1 MIRALLAAGAGVVL
15 PGFFWAAVLRPACG
29 LGERLAYST
38 VLSMGL
44 VPVVAIVIT
53 RATGTGITLWVAIA
67 SVAIVFGSGA
77 ILFAWRGPASK
88 SISGLLPRPGP
99 VRDLRIMALVAAV
112 FGLALVTTLRL
123 HGQNLQVV
131 TPSTPRLLIVL
142 TVAGLVVAGILA
154 AWPRLGPPPAPPAKP
169 SAPAPPDEPGA
180 PVARSATALRPDSD
194 TGSTPTGPVTRTASV
209 MSRATGQPR
218 ADATAMPR
226 ARWAPAA
233 GAAWVREGTLAI
245 VLVLIGYRAY
255 AEVIRY
261 EWPFIRGGDQ
271 FNHAIMAEQM
281 LSHGSY
287 ASYLVYPPG
296 FSALTAVVCRFT
308 GLSPL
313 KLYPVLAPT
322 LLVLCSLG
330 AYAVATR
337 LWNWRYGI
345 VAAALNGLVLTSAY
359 AGFADGRYP
368 DLVSAYFLLVMT
380 VAALLLFY
388 DVPSFRSGVL
398 VTIAG
403 TSVVLYH
410 TVASLYLV
418 LLVAGVAIIGL
429 PYLALTGHRRLARR
443 LLLALAAMIAL
454 SAVYAAY
461 IYDLPQILRGHASST
476 ATVSQDLGS
485 QAAPNPWHVLS
496 EVSPPVIWLGLFGA
510 VLLLVGL
517 RHMARPEQV
526 LGAATVLIWCGLMY
540 VGSRTALDGFPVRF
554 ERDLGAPLSIT
565 AALGVGVIVQTIAA
579 YYASRRVMIEV
590 SAYTAVALAAAMAL
604 VQVADNLATGRP
616 GSQII
621 HRPLANA
628 GAWLAQH
635 NTGGNI
641 ISTPSLPGG
650 SRTML
655 ALGGYTGL
663 QSFSEYRTFNPRSL
677 PTAGRQQLFDS
688 RHVLLHPSD
697 CRSAQILARDDV
709 RYVVLTKSS
718 AGAYLTGFR
727 ADPTRYRP
735 VYQNIAFAIYQPLR
749 ASCAGP

>member
-44 VPVVAIVIT
+44 VPVVAIVIA

-67 SVAIVFGSGA
+67 SVAVVFGSGA
-77 ILFAWRGPASK
+77 ILFAWKGPASK

-142 TVAGLVVAGILA
+142 TVAGLVVAGILV
-154 AWPRLGPPPAPPAKP
+154 AWPRLGPPAPD
-169 SAPAPPDEPGA
+169 PPGEPRAPGA
-180 PVARSATALRPDSD
+180 RPATARQPDSD
-194 TGSTPTGPVTRTASV
+194 TRSAPTSPVTRTASV
-209 MSRATGQPR
+209 MSRVTGQPR
-218 ADATAMPR
+218 ADATAIPR
-226 ARWAPAA
+226 GRWAAVA
-233 GAAWVREGTLAI
+233 GSAWVREGTLVV
-245 VLVLIGYRAY
+245 VLVLTGYLAY
-255 AEVIRY
+255 ARVVRY

-271 FNHAIMAEQM
+271 FNHAVMAEQM
-281 LSHGSY
+281 LAHGSY

-296 FSALTAVVCRFT
+296 FSALTAVVCRFAD
-308 GLSPL
+308 LSPL
-313 KLYPVLAPT
+313 KLFPVLAPA

-337 LWNWRYGI
+337 LWNWGYGI

-388 DVPSFRSGVL
+388 DVPSFRSGVI

-418 LLVAGVAIIGL
+418 LLLAGVAVIGL
-429 PYLALTGHRRLARR
+429 PYLALAGRRRLARR
-443 LLLALAAMIAL
+443 LLLALAAVIAV

-461 IYDLPQILRGHASST
+461 IYNLPQILRGHASST

-485 QAAPNPWHVLS
+485 QVAPNPWHVLS
-496 EVSPPVIWLGLFGA
+496 ELSPPVVWLGLFGV

-517 RHMARPEQV
+517 RHVARPEQA
-526 LGAATVLIWCGLMY
+526 LGAVTVLIWCGLMY
-540 VGSRTALDGFPVRF
+540 VCSRTAFDGFPVRF
-554 ERDLGAPLSIT
+554 ERDLGAPLAIT
-565 AALGVGVIVQTIAA
+565 AALGVGVAVQTIAA
-579 YYASRRVMIEV
+579 YYYARGRVMIEV
-590 SAYTAVALAAAMAL
+590 SAYTAVALAAALAL
-604 VQVADNLATGRP
+604 VQVADNLGTTGRP

-621 HRPLANA
+621 YRPLAAA
-628 GAWLAQH
+628 GAWLARH

-663 QSFSEYRTFNPRSL
+663 QSFSAYRTANPRSL
-677 PTAGRQQLFDS
+677 PTAGRQQLLDS
-688 RHVLLHPSD
+688 RHVLLQPTD
-697 CRSAQILARDDV
+697 CRSAQIVARNDV
-709 RYVVLTKSS
+709 RYVVLAKSS
-718 AGAYLTGFR
+718 AGADLTGFR
-727 ADPTRYRP
+727 ADRMRYRP
-735 VYQNIAFAIYQPLR
+735 VYQNVRFVIYQPLR
-749 ASCAGP
+749 ASCADP